1 MNYFGSIKQ
10 FKKNWH
16 TNKNKKKVMKTNDYS
31 NSQIEEYGK
40 YIELI
45 ELFTKIGKNEE
56 IN

>member
-1 MNYFGSIKQ
+1 
-10 FKKNWH
+10 
-16 TNKNKKKVMKTNDYS
+16 MKTNDYS